1 MPEQVEYP
9 TRRAHDSVNAVP
21 EHLALRT
28 QRAPAEHKAHLDPA
42 RLPNLLEHASNLHR
56 ELTCRG
62 QNEHLR
68 DAPRGIN
75 RLDGRNPEG
84 KRLARPGLCLTDE
97 ILTIQK
103 QWQRR
108 GLNRCRLGDSHEG
121 QRIESGW
128 TYGEMG
134 KRHESFIA
142 NRDFR
147 RNDFQWQSILF
158 SAQQQTKQQ
167 AGTDEPVSMARRPP

>member
-1 MPEQVEYP
+1 M
-9 TRRAHDSVNAVP
+9 
-21 EHLALRT
+21 
-28 QRAPAEHKAHLDPA
+28 
-42 RLPNLLEHASNLHR
+42 HR

-62 QNEHLR
+62 QDEHLR

-75 RLDGRNPEG
+75 RLDGRYPEG
-84 KRLARPGLCLTDE
+84 KRLTRPGPCLADE

-108 GLNRCRLGDSHEG
+108 GLNRCRLCDAHEG

-134 KRHESFIA
+134 KRRESFFA
-142 NRDFR
+142 NREFR
-147 RNDFQWQSILF
+147 RNDFQWQSILR
-158 SAQQQTKQQ
+158 SNRRNSKREPTSRSVRLDVLPELRNLE
-167 AGTDEPVSMARRPP
+167 GTLAYCRAVHPRSPEVPSVYHTPAASGSFVQEEIP